1 MNNMNINTNIN
12 TNTNINNNYNQM
24 KEIII
29 ATKRPSYN
37 SNFSVSNFLNNTEP
51 NKNSNQ
57 TRTTKIKKLT
67 SNNMEQHKPLPG
79 KNIEVVREPREIK
92 SRGLLNNF
100 GQDNFGQQFNKTFE
114 NDMRVQLFNVNSNNN
129 TNMGNNINKIRIE
142 KIPNYK
148 TNYSNK
154 IGNYQ
159 NPSNQ
164 FDNNMQ
170 YYGFNNY

>member
-1 MNNMNINTNIN
+1 MRVNNIPLNQYSNN
-12 TNTNINNNYNQM
+12 NINNLNNNM
-24 KEIII
+24 ILNKGNLTNNSSKIIELSE
-29 ATKRPSYN
+29 KRP
-37 SNFSVSNFLNNTEP
+37 NN
-51 NKNSNQ
+51 
-57 TRTTKIKKLT
+57 
-67 SNNMEQHKPLPG
+67 
-79 KNIEVVREPREIK
+79 
-92 SRGLLNNF
+92 
-100 GQDNFGQQFNKTFE
+100 
-114 NDMRVQLFNVNSNNN
+114 QLFNVNSNNN